1 MVLSFDAQEFFEEA
15 SASLQRKLDRCF
27 EMLKTDPRSH
37 PNIKQPKG
45 DLAGYYRYRVGDYRV
60 VYDID
65 NEQKRGCD
73 CYCSSSRSVLGCTL
87 GNKRAIA
94 FPGIVN

>member
-1 MVLSFDAQEFFEEA
+1 MSNSNENTDENLNFYSVVLSFDAQEFFEEA

-37 PNIKQPKG
+37 PNIKQLKG

-60 VYDID
+60 VYDIHE
-65 NEQKRGCD
+65 EQKR
-73 CYCSSSRSVLGCTL
+73 VVVTI
-87 GNKRAIA
+87 IA
-94 FPGIVN
+94 HRREVY